1 MLNKFISDTSNNI
14 IVCGSCSRS
23 CLEIS
28 DPIDPPAP
36 DTKKCFDDVSEI
48 TPFTT
53 LALGNKSSNERF

>member
-48 TPFTT
+48 TP
-53 LALGNKSSNERF
+53 